1 MMCIHMDDTQYT
13 RITVRLFNKGIVLRD
28 QVYGREIGTK
38 KQIQVN
44 TGQLIVSK
52 IDGKS
57 GAMAFIPQ
65 EFDGAIVTQDFPVFD
80 VHTNKVLP
88 EYLELL
94 LSNPDMLEQIKAT
107 ASGSTGRKR
116 LSVSKFLNTRLPL
129 PTIENQRRYVNKII
143 DLRRQKENL
152 EKNLQ
157 KEIERFNNT
166 IFAS

>member
-1 MMCIHMDDTQYT
+1 MVDTQYT

-28 QVYGREIGTK
+28 RIYGREIGTK
-38 KQIQVN
+38 KQNRVN
-44 TGQLIVSK
+44 SGQLVISK

-80 VHTNKVLP
+80 VDSNKVMP
-88 EYLELL
+88 EYLELI

-116 LSVSKFLNTRLPL
+116 LSVSKFLSTKMPL
-129 PTIENQRRYVNKII
+129 PTIEDQRRYVNKII
-143 DLRRQKENL
+143 DLRQQKENL
-152 EKNLQ
+152 EKNIQ

-166 IFAS
+166 IFES